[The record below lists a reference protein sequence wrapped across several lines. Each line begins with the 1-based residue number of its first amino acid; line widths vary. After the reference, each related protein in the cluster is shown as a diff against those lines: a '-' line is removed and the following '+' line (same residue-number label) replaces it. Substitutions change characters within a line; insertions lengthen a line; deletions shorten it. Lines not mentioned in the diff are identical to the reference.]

1 MTTKQDHFAQI
12 RAEAAIAQ
20 RALIPEYAE
29 LARILETLSRE
40 PADSGAVLA
49 DQLNNM
55 LRGQNARSMQV
66 RIGEALF
73 NAFIQLHCPPDTLES
88 TGEDGQY
95 LLKMAATLLKF
106 PSELG
111 KMLPEDC
118 PYLLP
123 AARRMLREEPLPV
136 PDDPEQVRQMLAK
149 FDPLSEGRAFQ
160 YTRGE
165 FTPIQLDTIRKV
177 DAFYGFISVRRQFK
191 GQFKSFLAGN
201 SSVPLLISSLPGHGK
216 TQLTIAH
223 ALASPELTL
232 ITADEAVLSNE
243 LPELLNALA
252 MRPDRKFV
260 VFFDDLDPDKVD
272 FYAFRTHVG
281 GTFSPPS
288 HVMLALASNYDFPPS
303 ILSRGVSIQFPTFDD
318 VRCEEMVEDFLSCH
332 GFRHPNRN
340 IISLLATRYT
350 EAFGQKEFTE
360 LSPRT
365 LIRFLD
371 RYERNPQLR
380 RDAVELACGQVI
392 PRPDDQLFYE
402 FNIRL
407 MRKLYGKEYIENL
420 LKDRLKALEE

>member
-1 MTTKQDHFAQI
+1 MPEKVPSPQSVLQSVS
-12 RAEAAIAQ
+12 AAR
-20 RALIPEYAE
+20 RALIPEDAA
-29 LARILETLSRE
+29 LVRILDALNSS
-40 PADSGAVLA
+40 PADFGTVA
-49 DQLNNM
+49 DELNSM
-55 LRGQNARSMQV
+55 CRGRDARPLQT

-73 NAFIQLHCPPDTLES
+73 NAFIQLGMPPGTLAS
-88 TGEDGQY
+88 SGEDSLY
-95 LLKMAATLLKF
+95 LLEMAQRLLAF
-106 PSELG
+106 PAALG
-111 KMLPEDC
+111 NMFPADC
-118 PYLLP
+118 PHLLP
-123 AARRMLREEPLPV
+123 PAGRMLRQGSPV
-136 PDDPEQVRQMLAK
+136 PKNPEEVRKKLMT
-149 FDPLSEGRAFQ
+149 FDPLSGGRAFQ
-160 YTRGE
+160 YAAGKL
-165 FTPIQLDTIRKV
+165 TPIVLDTIRKV
-177 DAFYGFISVRRQFK
+177 DAFYGFTSVRRQFK
-191 GQFKSFLAGN
+191 SQFDSFLSGI
-201 SSVPLLISSLPGHGK
+201 SSVPLLITSLPGHGK

-223 ALASPELTL
+223 AMASPDVTL
-232 ITADEAVLSNE
+232 ITADEAVLSRE
-243 LPELLNALA
+243 LPELLERLAL
-252 MRPDRKFV
+252 RPDRKFV

-288 HVMLALASNYDFPPS
+288 HVMLALASNYEFPPS

-318 VRCEEMVEDFLSCH
+318 VRCEEMVEDFLFSH
-332 GFRHPNRN
+332 GFRHANRN
-340 IISLLATRYT
+340 IISLLASRYT

>member
-1 MTTKQDHFAQI
+1 MPETSDHTAGI
-12 RAEAAIAQ
+12 LAAVSAAH
-20 RALIPEYAE
+20 RALIPDHAD
-29 LARILETLSRE
+29 LAGILDALSRQ
-40 PADSGAVLA
+40 PADYGTAA
-49 DQLNNM
+49 DILNRM
-55 LRGQNARSMQV
+55 LRGRDARTMQV

-73 NAFIQLHCPPDTLES
+73 SAFIQLKCPPATLDCN
-88 TGEDGQY
+88 GEDGRY
-95 LLKMAATLLKF
+95 LLEMARRLLAF
-106 PSELG
+106 PARLG
-111 KMLPEDC
+111 SMFPENC
-118 PYLLP
+118 PHLLP
-123 AARRMLREEPLPV
+123 AAMRMLRQDTIPV
-136 PDDPEQVRQMLAK
+136 PEDLQSVRQMLTT
-149 FDPLSEGRAFQ
+149 FDPLSGGRAFQ
-160 YTRGE
+160 YAGGKL
-165 FTPIQLDTIRKV
+165 TPIVLDSIRKA

-191 GQFKSFLAGN
+191 GQFNSFLAGY

-223 ALASPELTL
+223 TLASPDLTL
-232 ITADEAVLSNE
+232 ITADEEVLSNE
-243 LPELLNALA
+243 LPELLDRLAL
-252 MRPDRKFV
+252 RSDRKFV

-288 HVMLALASNYDFPPS
+288 HVMLALASNYEFPPS

-318 VRCEEMVEDFLSCH
+318 VRCEEMVEDFLAGH

-340 IISLLATRYT
+340 MISLLATRYT

-371 RYERNPQLR
+371 RYDRNPQLR
-380 RDAVELACGQVI
+380 RDAVEFARGQVI

>member
-1 MTTKQDHFAQI
+1 MQESTGKTASGLPSVT
-12 RAEAAIAQ
+12 AAR
-20 RALIPEYAE
+20 RALIPDDAA
-29 LARILETLSRE
+29 LARILEALAGS
-40 PADSGAVLA
+40 PADFGIVA
-49 DQLNNM
+49 DELNNM
-55 LRGQNARSMQV
+55 CRGRDARPLQT

-73 NAFIQLHCPPDTLES
+73 NAFIRLGLPPGTVDS
-88 TGEDGQY
+88 SSDDGRF
-95 LLKMAATLLKF
+95 LLKMAGVLLAF
-106 PSELG
+106 PAELG
-111 KMLPEDC
+111 RIFPADCPHLLPSARKMLRGNAVAVSENPE
-118 PYLLP
+118 
-123 AARRMLREEPLPV
+123 E
-136 PDDPEQVRQMLAK
+136 VRQMLMT
-149 FDPLSEGRAFQ
+149 FDPLSGGRAFQ
-160 YTRGE
+160 YAAGKL
-165 FTPIQLDTIRKV
+165 TPIVLDTIRKV

-191 GQFKSFLAGN
+191 GQFESFLAGH
-201 SSVPLLISSLPGHGK
+201 SSVPLLITSLPGHGK

-223 ALASPELTL
+223 ALATPDVTL
-232 ITADEAVLSNE
+232 ITADETVLSRE
-243 LPELLNALA
+243 LPDLLERLAL
-252 MRPDRKFV
+252 RPDRKFV

-318 VRCEEMVEDFLSCH
+318 VRCEEMVEDFLFCH

-340 IISLLATRYT
+340 MISLLATRYT

-380 RDAVELACGQVI
+380 RDAVELSCGQVI

-407 MRKLYGKEYIENL
+407 MRKLYGKEYIENM
-420 LKDRLKALEE
+420 LKDRLKAMEE

>member
-1 MTTKQDHFAQI
+1 MPRRTHFAAAAA
-12 RAEAAIAQ
+12 RAATAG
-20 RALIPEYAE
+20 RALLPDDEA
-29 LARILETLSRE
+29 LRKLLSVLVE
-40 PADSGAVLA
+40 PSPDFDTAADL
-49 DQLNNM
+49 LNGM
-55 LRGQNARSMQV
+55 LRGTGARSLRV

-73 NAFIQLHCPPDTLES
+73 DALVRIGLPPGTLDTKS
-88 TGEDGQY
+88 EDGR
-95 LLKMAATLLKF
+95 TLLQMVRDLLIL
-106 PSELG
+106 PEELG
-111 KMLPEDC
+111 KVFPAC
-118 PYLLP
+118 PHLLP
-123 AARRMLREEPLPV
+123 AARRMLAESTPI
-136 PDDPEQVRQMLAK
+136 PDDPEKVRLFLTG
-149 FDPLSEGRAFQ
+149 FDPLAGGRAFQ
-160 YTRGE
+160 YAAGKL
-165 FTPIQLDTIRKV
+165 TPIVLDSIRKV
-177 DAFYGFISVRRQFK
+177 DAFYGFATVRRQFREQFDAFIS
-191 GQFKSFLAGN
+191 GQA
-201 SSVPLLISSLPGHGK
+201 SVPLLISSLPGHGK

-223 ALASPELTL
+223 TLAAQGLTL
-232 ITADEAVLSNE
+232 ITADETVLSRE
-243 LPELLNALA
+243 LPELLDRLA
-252 MRPDRKFV
+252 RRPDRKFV

-288 HVMLALASNYDFPPS
+288 HVMLALAGNYEFPPS

-318 VRCEEMVEDFLSCH
+318 VRCEEMVEDFLTRH

-340 IISLLATRYT
+340 LISLLATRYT

-365 LIRFLD
+365 LIRFLS

-380 RDAVELACGQVI
+380 RDAVDFACGQVI

>member
-1 MTTKQDHFAQI
+1 MPETTDHFA
-12 RAEAAIAQ
+12 ALLTAAAAAH
-20 RALIPEYAE
+20 RALLPEAGD
-29 LARILETLSRE
+29 LARILDDLARD
-40 PADSGAVLA
+40 PADFNAVA
-49 DQLNNM
+49 DVLNRM
-55 LRGQNARSMQV
+55 LRGRDARPLQT

-73 NAFIQLHCPPDTLES
+73 DAFVQLGVPPGTVDPA
-88 TGEDGQY
+88 GEDGRF
-95 LLKMAATLLKF
+95 LLQMARTLLQF
-106 PSELG
+106 PAELG
-111 KMLPEDC
+111 SVFPADC
-118 PYLLP
+118 PHLLP
-123 AARRMLREEPLPV
+123 AARRMLLNAAPV
-136 PDDPEQVRQMLAK
+136 PEDPELIRQTLTG
-149 FDPLSEGRAFQ
+149 FDPLSGGRAFQ
-160 YTRGE
+160 YAGGKM
-165 FTPIQLDTIRKV
+165 TPIKLDTIRKV
-177 DAFYGFISVRRQFK
+177 DGFYGFISVRRQFK
-191 GQFKSFLAGN
+191 GQFDAFRAGH

-223 ALASPELTL
+223 TLASPDLTL

-243 LPELLNALA
+243 LPSLLDQLA

-288 HVMLALASNYDFPPS
+288 HVMLALAGNYEFPPS

-318 VRCEEMVEDFLSCH
+318 VRCEEMVEDFLTCH

-340 IISLLATRYT
+340 MISLLATRYT

-371 RYERNPQLR
+371 RYERNAQMR
-380 RDAVELACGQVI
+380 RDAVELSLGQVI

-420 LKDRLKALEE
+420 LKDRLKSLEE